1 MKKITI
7 YILILTC
14 IISHAQNSV
23 TADAS
28 STWTGYMNVFDTAG
42 GYQFGDAWAVADLQT
57 IVDATAGTITL
68 QPNFN
73 AYNATDAYWS
83 DGNGNGNKLMEA
95 TTKAEPGATY
105 NEADLTF
112 SGYVVSNTLDAG
124 YTAKYFIKAL
134 DPDSG
139 YANVITQTY
148 DLPES
153 GPFTVTATAAELAD
167 GLIIQYGFEIYGL
180 NANPDNES
188 ALGSVVISSEA
199 PPTPSNS
206 VTADASSTWTGYMT
220 VFDTGGAY
228 QFGEAWGVADL
239 QTILDETA
247 GTITLEPNINT
258 YNATDSYWSDGNGN
272 GNKLMEATTK
282 VEPGNTFNEA
292 DLTFSGYVVSNTLD
306 AGYTAKY
313 FIKALDPDAGYANV
327 ITQTYDLPESGPFTV
342 TATAAELA
350 AGLVIQYGFEIYGLN
365 ANPDNE
371 SALGS
376 VVIAADASASV
387 NDNVFNTVKMFPNPA
402 KDYVRFSTNSNEN
415 LNIQIFDMLGKS
427 VLRVDSVRNAV
438 NVSELN
444 SGLYFVQ
451 MTLGTQK
458 STKKLV
464 IK

>member
-1 MKKITI
+1 MKKITTCL
-7 YILILTC
+7 LILTS
-14 IISHAQNSV
+14 IILHAQ
-23 TADAS
+23 
-28 STWTGYMNVFDTAG
+28 
-42 GYQFGDAWAVADLQT
+42 
-57 IVDATAGTITL
+57 
-68 QPNFN
+68 
-73 AYNATDAYWS
+73 
-83 DGNGNGNKLMEA
+83 
-95 TTKAEPGATY
+95 
-105 NEADLTF
+105 
-112 SGYVVSNTLDAG
+112 
-124 YTAKYFIKAL
+124 
-134 DPDSG
+134 
-139 YANVITQTY
+139 
-148 DLPES
+148 
-153 GPFTVTATAAELAD
+153 
-167 GLIIQYGFEIYGL
+167 
-180 NANPDNES
+180 
-188 ALGSVVISSEA
+188 
-199 PPTPSNS
+199 NS

>member
-1 MKKITI
+1 
-7 YILILTC
+7 
-14 IISHAQNSV
+14 
-23 TADAS
+23 
-28 STWTGYMNVFDTAG
+28 
-42 GYQFGDAWAVADLQT
+42 
-57 IVDATAGTITL
+57 
-68 QPNFN
+68 
-73 AYNATDAYWS
+73 
-83 DGNGNGNKLMEA
+83 
-95 TTKAEPGATY
+95 
-105 NEADLTF
+105 
-112 SGYVVSNTLDAG
+112 
-124 YTAKYFIKAL
+124 
-134 DPDSG
+134 
-139 YANVITQTY
+139 
-148 DLPES
+148 
-153 GPFTVTATAAELAD
+153 
-167 GLIIQYGFEIYGL
+167 
-180 NANPDNES
+180 
-188 ALGSVVISSEA
+188 
-199 PPTPSNS
+199 
-206 VTADASSTWTGYMT
+206 MT